1 MPFTTLGLGAKITTA
16 LTEQGYVEPTPIQA
30 KAIPVIL
37 EGRDIIGVAQTG
49 TGKTAAFVLPL
60 LERLSASPS
69 QKHMRALVVAPTR
82 ELVAQ
87 IEENI
92 RAYGRHLPLRY
103 ATIFGGVGGGPQ
115 IQALRRGVD
124 IAVATPGRLLD
135 LMQQRHVSFADLQVL
150 VLDEADR
157 MLDMGFLPP
166 IRKIV
171 AATPKMRQTLLF
183 SATLSKEIEAV
194 SKEFLKTPVLVEIGA
209 RSTPVEAVAQWI
221 VEVSQAAKVP
231 ALVHLLKD
239 STLQSVLVFSRTK
252 HGADRIARKLEDAG
266 IRCATLHS
274 NRTQGQRI
282 LALKRFK
289 SGDVRCLV
297 ATDIAARGID
307 VDGISHVINY
317 DFPMSCPTWST
328 MTSPIS
334 AKTTCTALAA
344 PDGRKPL
351 ATPSALSH
359 MTRWMTCAGSSA
371 FSVAVLRGAS
381 SKGLSPTRHTP
392 RPLPIAHRA
401 RDIDRRAQGDRT
413 RALVVIVLVVER
425 RADRGARVDPG
436 ASAAGPA
443 GDVGSRKASTPDCS
457 EAPQGAMRRAPPATK
472 PRPRLV

>member
-1 MPFTTLGLGAKITTA
+1 MPFTTLGLGSKITTA

-60 LERLSASPS
+60 LERLSAAPS

-92 RAYGRHLPLRY
+92 RAYGRHLNLRY
-103 ATIFGGVGGGPQ
+103 ATIFGGVGEGPQ

-171 AATPKMRQTLLF
+171 AATPKIRQTLLF

-239 STLQSVLVFSRTK
+239 AALESVLVFSRTK

-317 DFPMSCPTWST
+317 DFPPQPEDYVHRIGRTARAQAIGDA
-328 MTSPIS
+328 IS
-334 AKTTCTALAA
+334 FVAHDEMDDLRRLERFL
-344 PDGRKPL
+344 GRGITRRKL
-351 ATPSALSH
+351 EGFVANTPHPPSRSASGDRSHTGSAL
-359 MTRWMTCAGSSA
+359 
-371 FSVAVLRGAS
+371 
-381 SKGLSPTRHTP
+381 
-392 RPLPIAHRA
+392 
-401 RDIDRRAQGDRT
+401 GDRSPSDSGN
-413 RALVVIVLVVER
+413 RPPGVGR
-425 RADRGARVDPG
+425 SHARPG
-436 ASAAGPA
+436 GHRPAAAG
-443 GDVGSRKASTPDCS
+443 GGSW
-457 EAPQGAMRRAPPATK
+457 
-472 PRPRLV
+472 RPRGPGGQRTGGPPRRGRT

>member
-1 MPFTTLGLGAKITTA
+1 MPFTTLGLGPKITAA
-16 LTEQGYVEPTPIQA
+16 LKEQGYVEPTPIQA

-37 EGRDIIGVAQTG
+37 AGRDIIGVAQTG

-60 LERLSASPS
+60 LERLSAAPS

-103 ATIFGGVGGGPQ
+103 ATIFGGVGEGPQ

-135 LMQQRHVSFADLQVL
+135 LMQQRHVNFADLQVI

-171 AATPKMRQTLLF
+171 AATPKVRQTLLF

-221 VEVSQAAKVP
+221 VEVAQAAKVP

-239 STLQSVLVFSRTK
+239 AALESVLVFSRTK

-289 SGDVRCLV
+289 SGEVRCLV

-317 DFPMSCPTWST
+317 DFPPQPEDYVHRIGRTGRAQAIGDAISFVSHDEMDDLRRLERFLGRGIARRKLEGFVANTPHPPSRSATADR
-328 MTSPIS
+328 SPSEIGNR
-334 AKTTCTALAA
+334 
-344 PDGRKPL
+344 PPGGGRSHARPGGHR
-351 ATPSALSH
+351 PSAGG
-359 MTRWMTCAGSSA
+359 GSWRP
-371 FSVAVLRGAS
+371 RGPGGRRS
-381 SKGLSPTRHTP
+381 S
-392 RPLPIAHRA
+392 
-401 RDIDRRAQGDRT
+401 
-413 RALVVIVLVVER
+413 
-425 RADRGARVDPG
+425 
-436 ASAAGPA
+436 GPA
-443 GDVGSRKASTPDCS
+443 G
-457 EAPQGAMRRAPPATK
+457 RRGRT
-472 PRPRLV
+472 

>member
-16 LTEQGYVEPTPIQA
+16 LKEQGYVEPTPIQA

-37 EGRDIIGVAQTG
+37 EGRDLIGVAQTG

-60 LERLSASPS
+60 LERLAAAPA
-69 QKHMRALVVAPTR
+69 QTHMRALVVAPTR

-103 ATIFGGVGGGPQ
+103 ATIFGGVGEGPQ

-171 AATPKMRQTLLF
+171 AATPKGRQTLLF

-194 SKEFLKTPVLVEIGA
+194 SKEFLKAPVLVEIGA

-239 STLQSVLVFSRTK
+239 AALESVLVFSRTK
-252 HGADRIARKLEDAG
+252 HGADRIARKLEAAG

-274 NRTQGQRI
+274 NRTQGQRL

-317 DFPMSCPTWST
+317 DFPPQ
-328 MTSPIS
+328 PEDYVHRI
-334 AKTTCTALAA
+334 
-344 PDGRKPL
+344 GR
-351 ATPSALSH
+351 T
-359 MTRWMTCAGSSA
+359 G
-371 FSVAVLRGAS
+371 
-381 SKGLSPTRHTP
+381 
-392 RPLPIAHRA
+392 
-401 RDIDRRAQGDRT
+401 RAQAIGDAISFVSHDEMDDLRRLEKFLGRGITRRKLEGFVANTPHPPSRSATGDRSESRT
-413 RALVVIVLVVER
+413 ATDSGAGNRPPGGGRSHARPGGHRPGGGAAGGSWRPRGPGGR
-425 RADRGARVDPG
+425 RT
-436 ASAAGPA
+436 SGPA
-443 GDVGSRKASTPDCS
+443 G
-457 EAPQGAMRRAPPATK
+457 RRGRT
-472 PRPRLV
+472 